1 MKERLIT
8 FIDTDENT
16 LLVRLKHERVQ
27 LAVVDSRP
35 ELEGSELR
43 GFATALFKTYVAAP
57 LIDRLDDARAK
68 LDELRGKLAALDG
81 GAALLAAL
89 DDSVRSVDEVQ
100 RAMSAPIVE
109 AKPDPKPPL
118 IPDYTPIG
126 RRKNKKANRRHR
138 AGEGPLLG
146 WGWRRMTDD
155 DEPLNAAS

>member
-35 ELEGSELR
+35 ELEGNELR

-57 LIDRLDDARAK
+57 LIDRLDDAHGK
-68 LDELRGKLAALDG
+68 LAALRGKLAALEG

-89 DDSVRSVDEVQ
+89 DDSVRSIDEVK

-126 RRKNKKANRRHR
+126 RRKKAHRRHR

-146 WGWRRMTDD
+146 WGWRRMADD
-155 DEPLNAAS
+155 DEPLTPAR